1 VLDTNDPSVS
11 DATVDSTAAQSP
23 RTARRTSF
31 MAFDTALINDAM
43 NEVWHSTEY

>member
-1 VLDTNDPSVS
+1 MLDTNDPSVS

-23 RTARRTSF
+23 RTARRTNF